1 MEVVAV
7 SSPFSYL
14 SIIFDMA
21 SNRLGDS
28 GLPLVSHD
36 TNISTIQSNRTQY
49 GFRKGT
55 SILERE
61 ENRITTL
68 IMENSLPKGAQYV
81 TIFDLITLLQNPL
94 G

>member
-1 MEVVAV
+1 MPLALL
-7 SSPFSYL
+7 SHNFS
-14 SIIFDMA
+14 ITFDMA
-21 SNRLGDS
+21 
-28 GLPLVSHD
+28 LVSHD
-36 TNISTIQSNRTQY
+36 TNNSTMQSNRMQY